1 MGSAAHFFLV
11 CHLVRCVG
19 GALVAKRKVQR
30 IKELIEQTVDGLGF
44 EIVDIEFAASG
55 LLRVFIDHP
64 FEVNSNSEA
73 EPKEIQVG
81 DCQQVSNQLG
91 HVLLVEDYDYD
102 RLEVS
107 SPGMDRPLKTAAHF
121 RRFAGEQVKLKLRQP
136 FEGRRN
142 FEGLLTDEGGDKF
155 GIEMFDAPEPKPKG
169 NKRTKKKKAVPVA
182 EPKKSEENEVIGQ
195 KLVFEVNEVE
205 RARLVPQYEFRRH
218 S

>member
-1 MGSAAHFFLV
+1 
-11 CHLVRCVG
+11 
-19 GALVAKRKVQR
+19 VAKSKVQR
-30 IKELIEQTVDGLGF
+30 QRQRIRELIERTVDGLGF

-64 FEVNSNSEA
+64 YEEDKNAAPGEA
-73 EPKEIQVG
+73 KEIQVG

-91 HVLLVEDYDYD
+91 HVLLVEDYDYE

-107 SPGMDRPLKTAAHF
+107 SPGMDRPLKTVAHF

-142 FEGLLTDEGGDKF
+142 FEGLLTDEGDDKF
-155 GIEMFDAPEPKPKG
+155 GLEMFDAPPPKVKA
-169 NKRTKKKKAVPVA
+169 NKRTKKKKAASV
-182 EPKKSEENEVIGQ
+182 EQPKQSEDSEVIGQ

-218 S
+218 

>member
-1 MGSAAHFFLV
+1 M
-11 CHLVRCVG
+11 
-19 GALVAKRKVQR
+19 AKSKVQR
-30 IKELIEQTVDGLGF
+30 IKELIEQTVSGLGF

-64 FEVNSNSEA
+64 FDGGRDDETA
-73 EPKEIQVG
+73 PKEIQVG

-142 FEGLLTDEGGDKF
+142 FEGVLTDEGDDKF
-155 GIEMFDAPEPKPKG
+155 GIEMFDAPTPKPKG
-169 NKRTKKKKAVPVA
+169 NKRTKKSKRAASVT
-182 EPKKSEENEVIGQ
+182 EPKIQPKQSEEDEVIGQ

-205 RARLVPQYEFRRH
+205 RARLVPQYEFRRP